1 MEITQ
6 ALTKGLSATDR
17 CDRCNA
23 QAYVQVVLPAGTD
36 LLFCAHHW
44 SAYEGNL
51 RPQASEVIDETHRLR
66 EPAHADA

>member
-1 MEITQ
+1 MDTTSAQ
-6 ALTKGLSATDR
+6 ALSATDR

-23 QAYVQVVLPAGTD
+23 QAYVRVVLPAGTD

-44 SAYEGNL
+44 SAYEEAL
-51 RPQASEVIDETHRLR
+51 RPQAAQIVDETRRLT